1 MENVLPGFNLP
12 MKLIGQGGSNL
23 NYIKN
28 ETGAIV
34 TLRGIGSA
42 FLEPGTQQEAPEP
55 LHFCITLVRFVIYL
69 LMFNGFLPA
78 FHFALTGIISRR

>member
-1 MENVLPGFNLP
+1 MKCFFQVDKIPIGMENVLPGFNLP

-42 FLEPGTQQEAPEP
+42 FLEPGTQQEAPEQ
-55 LHFCITLVRFVIYL
+55 LHFCIRFVL
-69 LMFNGFLPA
+69 K
-78 FHFALTGIISRR
+78 HFFSFPGKFGSI